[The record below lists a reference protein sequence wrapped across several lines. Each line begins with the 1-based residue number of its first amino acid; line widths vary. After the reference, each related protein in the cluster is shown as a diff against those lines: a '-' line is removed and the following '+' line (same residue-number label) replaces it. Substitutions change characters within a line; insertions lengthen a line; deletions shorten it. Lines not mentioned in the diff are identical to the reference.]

1 MLFFKKAKK
10 EFVPPAPKNLEVL
23 SAGME
28 IFNHWYKKEFLLEFV
43 KLIKTLNVKDV
54 KQGSFS
60 SAFMKEIYDPEYIQD
75 KISKINA
82 QIIIRMSDSIYGLF
96 CASYNADYVME
107 YMARQALFF
116 IKKIITDIT
125 SIAATNKDV
134 KYDDIIDE
142 YFVILE
148 NTNYILNDIQTL
160 EGVPSYSNES
170 PSGSEKTKTRKR

>member
-1 MLFFKKAKK
+1 MMFFKKNKK

-43 KLIKTLNVKDV
+43 KLFKTLNVKNV
-54 KQGSFS
+54 KEGSLS
-60 SAFMKEIYDPEYIQD
+60 SAFMKEIYNPEYIQD

-82 QIIIRMSDSIYGLF
+82 QIIIRMSNDIYGLF
-96 CASYNADYVME
+96 CANYNPDYIME
-107 YMARQALFF
+107 YLARQALFF
-116 IKKIITDIT
+116 IKKITTDIT
-125 SIAATNKDV
+125 TLAEANRDI

-160 EGVPSYSNES
+160 EGVPSSLNES

>member
-1 MLFFKKAKK
+1 MLFFKKKNK
-10 EFVPPAPKNLEVL
+10 EIIPPAPKNLEVL
-23 SAGME
+23 SVGME

-43 KLIKTLNVKDV
+43 KLIKTLNVKNV
-54 KQGSFS
+54 NQGTVS
-60 SAFMKEIYDPEYIQD
+60 SAFMKEIYNPEYIQD

-82 QIIIRMSDSIYGLF
+82 QIIIRMSDNIYGVF
-96 CASYNADYVME
+96 CANYNPDYIME
-107 YMARQALFF
+107 YLARQALFF

-125 SIAATNKDV
+125 TIATQRKDV

-142 YFVILE
+142 YFIILE

-160 EGVPSYSNES
+160 EGVPSYQNES